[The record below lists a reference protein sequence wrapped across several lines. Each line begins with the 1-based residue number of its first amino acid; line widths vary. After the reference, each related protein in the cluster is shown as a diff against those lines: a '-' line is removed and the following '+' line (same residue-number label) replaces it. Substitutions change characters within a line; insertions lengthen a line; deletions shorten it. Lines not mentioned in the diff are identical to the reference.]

1 MSRRKTKIKP
11 VEADVPDPHDE
22 LGRYAALI
30 VDDLIPSMASRLDLC
45 LGCFAVEIMQQ
56 LQAALTTL
64 QAHQEADDKI
74 GETKG
79 SA

>member
-1 MSRRKTKIKP
+1 MTKRKTKP
-11 VEADVPDPHDE
+11 VEADVADPHDE
-22 LGRYAALI
+22 LERHAALI
-30 VDDLIPSMASRLDLC
+30 VDDLIPSMANRFDLC

-64 QAHQEADDKI
+64 QAHQEADDEI
-74 GETKG
+74 GSTQG

>member
-1 MSRRKTKIKP
+1 MTKRKKAEP
-11 VEADVPDPHDE
+11 AAPDVVDPHDE

>member
-1 MSRRKTKIKP
+1 MTRRKTKIKP
-11 VEADVPDPHDE
+11 AAPDVVDPHEE
-22 LGRYAALI
+22 LGRYAVLI
-30 VDDLIPSMASRLDLC
+30 VEDLIPSMANRFDLC

-56 LQAALTTL
+56 LQDALTTL

-74 GETKG
+74 GSTKG